1 MAEAEV
7 KNYAVNRIGVA
18 FLLAIVGVGVLGC
31 MVVAAVLIVQYFHT
45 GADLGFTAT
54 SVGVLFGCIA
64 LIVGATQRLVGL
76 MTWVGPVLTISDAG
90 VLYRLASDQLAPW
103 SAIREIKVSPRAA
116 GPELVLEP
124 QFAKEFRWKGGIAK
138 TLKPKALVVATA
150 VLKGR
155 AGEVAY
161 ELQSRWE
168 AAQTGRPRPATAPA
182 PEPDAPARRP
192 YLTLALILLLVAI
205 FVAEG
210 WSGAGPL
217 SALTAN
223 PDALA
228 AIGGVV
234 AEAVW
239 RQHQYWRLFSG
250 PLMHANAPQLL
261 VNGIVLYVAGREL
274 ERYLGRGWLALLF
287 AAGALGGAAASAT
300 TLFGAP
306 VVSVGASGAIM
317 GLIGALFALAGRLE
331 PQGRKRLRQQT
342 AQLIVPAL
350 LPLGSANHVFVGDYA
365 PHFGG
370 LVAGVMV
377 ALLLRSLWRSDEASP
392 PYAKVAG
399 ALGAYFAAAATAII
413 PIARAWASLAQG

>member
-1 MAEAEV
+1 M
-7 KNYAVNRIGVA
+7 
-18 FLLAIVGVGVLGC
+18 
-31 MVVAAVLIVQYFHT
+31 QYFHT

-54 SVGVLFGCIA
+54 SVAVLFGCIA

-168 AAQTGRPRPATAPA
+168 AAQTGRPRPAKAPA

-210 WSGAGPL
+210 WSGVGPL

-228 AIGGVV
+228 AVGGVV

-239 RQHQYWRLFSG
+239 RKHEYWRLFSG

-274 ERYLGRGWLALLF
+274 ERHLGRGWLALLF
-287 AAGALGGAAASAT
+287 AAGALGGAAASAAA
-300 TLFGAP
+300 LFGAP

-331 PQGRKRLRQQT
+331 PQGRKRLRRQA
-342 AQLIVPAL
+342 AQLVVPAL
-350 LPLGSANHVFVGDYA
+350 LPLGSANHAFAADYA
-365 PHFGG
+365 
-370 LVAGVMV
+370 A
-377 ALLLRSLWRSDEASP
+377 ALWRACRRGDGRSAPRARCGEATRRRRRTQRSRARWAPPISP
-392 PYAKVAG
+392 PPPPRSCR
-399 ALGAYFAAAATAII
+399 LR
-413 PIARAWASLAQG
+413 ARGPRWRRVSCGR